1 MIIIKSKRNKKFII
15 KRELKFENYKKCVHD
30 EEVILKQQQR
40 FKSNHHRVYTEE
52 VNKITLSSND
62 DKRIQ
67 TFDKVTTYPY
77 GTNAFKVCE
86 ILLLSKIYKIIN
98 TNDKYK

>member
-86 ILLLSKIYKIIN
+86 IELLTRIYKIIN
-98 TNDKYK
+98 NKF